1 MLQLVGSH
9 FFFPFLWTFS
19 PSKWPQKWFWNEIKL
34 LPKSYKLD
42 PLRRFTKNIKNSVQK
57 AMNLT
62 SPPPRTSNNSDFHFT
77 VVDFSISP
85 CHQKPLKNFSQGA
98 HFGSMLASKIQKIAS
113 KGRPKMHWKSTSNK
127 HRKFLQNEVQR
138 GGLNKIRPKIQ
149 EIPFGLPQGAQGH
162 PQGAQGA
169 PQDRKTIPKASQ
181 SEAPDSKKHSKMS
194 TRTPTIYRKVNGKS
208 NRIESIH
215 RT

>member
-1 MLQLVGSH
+1 MILKWNQ
-9 FFFPFLWTFS
+9 T
-19 PSKWPQKWFWNEIKL
+19 PSKILQTRS
-34 LPKSYKLD
+34 PKTLHKKHKKQY
-42 PLRRFTKNIKNSVQK
+42 PKNSE
-57 AMNLT
+57 
-62 SPPPRTSNNSDFHFT
+62 SDPSPRTSNNSDFHFT

-162 PQGAQGA
+162 PQGA

-181 SEAPDSKKHSKMS
+181 SEAPDPKNHSKMS